1 MSSKTADE
9 ICKEAEA
16 LTNWFNNLS
25 KDTSLT
31 GYEILHLS
39 NAMESFI
46 YEMNLVKNSYEKR
59 MKEEAVKKKDEAE
72 VKRTLALLDKLA
84 EIINELEK
92 EEL

>member
-1 MSSKTADE
+1 MSPKTADE
-9 ICKEAEA
+9 IYKEADA

-25 KDTSLT
+25 EDTSLS
-31 GYEILHLS
+31 GYEIVHLFD
-39 NAMESFI
+39 AMEAFI

-59 MKEEAVKKKDEAE
+59 MKEEAVKKKNEAE

>member
-9 ICKEAEA
+9 IYKEADA
-16 LTNWFNNLS
+16 LTNWFNNLPE
-25 KDTSLT
+25 DTSLT

-59 MKEEAVKKKDEAE
+59 MKKEAVKKKDEAE

>member
-9 ICKEAEA
+9 IFKEAEA
-16 LTNWFNNLS
+16 LTDWFNKLS
-25 KDTSLT
+25 EDTSLT

-59 MKEEAVKKKDEAE
+59 MKEEAAKKKNEAE

>member
-9 ICKEAEA
+9 ICKEADA
-16 LTNWFNNLS
+16 LTNWFNKLPE
-25 KDTSLT
+25 DTSLT
-31 GYEILHLS
+31 GYEILHLY

>member
-1 MSSKTADE
+1 MSSETTNE
-9 ICKEAEA
+9 IFKELDA
-16 LTNWFNNLS
+16 LTDWLNDLP
-25 KDTSLT
+25 KDTRLI
-31 GYEILHLS
+31 GYEMLHLS

-59 MKEEAVKKKDEAE
+59 MKEEAVKKKDEAK

>member
-9 ICKEAEA
+9 IYKEAEA

-39 NAMESFI
+39 NAMASFI

-59 MKEEAVKKKDEAE
+59 MKEEAVKKKNEAE

>member
-9 ICKEAEA
+9 IFKEAEA
-16 LTNWFNNLS
+16 LTDWFNNLS

-59 MKEEAVKKKDEAE
+59 IKEKAAKKKEEAE
-72 VKRTLALLDKLA
+72 VKRTLAMLDKLA

>member
-9 ICKEAEA
+9 ICKEADA
-16 LTNWFNNLS
+16 LTGWLNDLP
-25 KDTSLT
+25 KDTRLT

>member
-1 MSSKTADE
+1 
-9 ICKEAEA
+9 
-16 LTNWFNNLS
+16 
-25 KDTSLT
+25 
-31 GYEILHLS
+31 
-39 NAMESFI
+39 
-46 YEMNLVKNSYEKR
+46 MNLVKNSYEKR

>member
-9 ICKEAEA
+9 IFKEADG
-16 LTNWFNNLS
+16 LTNWLNNLS
-25 KDTSLT
+25 EDTSLT

-59 MKEEAVKKKDEAE
+59 RKEEAAKTKHEAE
-72 VKRTLALLDKLA
+72 VKRTYARLDKLA
-84 EIINELEK
+84 EIINAHEK
-92 EEL
+92 AKI